1 MQSKI
6 GIDLGGTKIE
16 GVLLNRKNEVVK
28 RKRIPT
34 RQENGYDFILNQI
47 YTLSNELKSSTDQET
62 SVGIC
67 TPGALS
73 LKTGLIKNSN
83 TQCLNGRALKKDLE
97 ELIGVEI
104 KMENDANCFA
114 LAEAVMGAGQGFHS
128 VFGVIIGT
136 GVGGGIVID
145 GKLLVGKNHIAGEWG
160 HNVLKPDGD
169 KCYCGKAGCVET
181 VISGPALENR
191 WEELAGEK
199 MKLEEIIRVNERDGN
214 DKYWVW
220 KTHFINYFGK
230 SLSMVINILDPDVI
244 ILGGGVANI
253 SFLYCEGAARVQNQV
268 FSDACETP
276 VIQNQLGDSAGV
288 FGAALL

>member
-1 MQSKI
+1 M
-6 GIDLGGTKIE
+6 
-16 GVLLNRKNEVVK
+16 
-28 RKRIPT
+28 
-34 RQENGYDFILNQI
+34 
-47 YTLSNELKSSTDQET
+47 KSYPFSCLVGMRFRLTT
-62 SVGIC
+62 SF
-67 TPGALS
+67 LRF
-73 LKTGLIKNSN
+73 SN
-83 TQCLNGRALKKDLE
+83 TPSIFVPPRSMPIFDCM
-97 ELIGVEI
+97 I
-104 KMENDANCFA
+104 
-114 LAEAVMGAGQGFHS
+114 
-128 VFGVIIGT
+128 
-136 GVGGGIVID
+136 GIVID